1 MTMKNIYI
9 KPSIVVEE
17 NVLTAVMQENLSTDS
32 LDYGGGNG
40 GTGDGENPTEV
51 SSKFMYYDGFG
62 RFGTFDDDDY

>member
-1 MTMKNIYI
+1 MKKIYI

-40 GTGDGENPTEV
+40 GTGDGETPTEV
-51 SSKFMYYDGFG
+51 SSKFMYYDGF
-62 RFGTFDDDDY
+62 RVI

>member
-1 MTMKNIYI
+1 MKNIYI

-40 GTGDGENPTEV
+40 GTGDGETPTEV

-62 RFGTFDDDDY
+62 TFDTFDDEYDE

>member
-1 MTMKNIYI
+1 MKKIYI

-51 SSKFMYYDGFG
+51 SSKSMYYDGFG
-62 RFGTFDDDDY
+62 SFDEDDY

>member
-1 MTMKNIYI
+1 MKKIYI

-40 GTGDGENPTEV
+40 GTGDGEAPIEV
-51 SSKFMYYDGFG
+51 QSKYMYYDGFDG
-62 RFGTFDDDDY
+62 FDTFDEDDY

>member
-1 MTMKNIYI
+1 MKNIYI

-17 NVLTAVMQENLSTDS
+17 YVLTAVMQENLSTES
-32 LDYGGGNG
+32 LIYGGGNG
-40 GTGDGENPTEV
+40 GTGDGKEPFEA